1 MHRTVSVSIK
11 QPLRLKSLFFFALSV
26 PVLFSQAE
34 IPEWCRA
41 LPRPEY
47 KVLQRV
53 PISDP
58 WFEVYKVPPAVF
70 AIYEPHQSEEVISY
84 LVGGD
89 KRAALFDTFIA
100 VPVRT
105 QDATALFASHSG
117 LFLTGDIYFPSSIW
131 LYCPGN
137 DLEACST

>member
-58 WFEVYKVPPAVF
+58 WFEVYKVAPAVF
-70 AIYEPHQSEEVISY
+70 AIYEPLQSEELISY
-84 LVGGD
+84 LFVAT
-89 KRAALFDTFIA
+89 KRQALF
-100 VPVRT
+100 V
-105 QDATALFASHSG
+105 TALASS
-117 LFLTGDIYFPSSIW
+117 
-131 LYCPGN
+131 
-137 DLEACST
+137 DLRKL